1 MESTEHEKESAGLKN
16 NKIKSLRNP
25 LVNISEGE
33 YKIRIL

>member
-1 MESTEHEKESAGLKN
+1 MESTDHEKESAGLKN
-16 NKIKSLRNP
+16 NKIKSIKNS